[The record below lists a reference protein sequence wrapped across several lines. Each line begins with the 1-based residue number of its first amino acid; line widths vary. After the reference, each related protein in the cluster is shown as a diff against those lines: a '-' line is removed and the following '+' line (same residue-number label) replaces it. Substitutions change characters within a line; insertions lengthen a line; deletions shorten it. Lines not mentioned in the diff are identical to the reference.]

1 MNITSRMFVF
11 RKVAYFYRLCAKAF
25 SYLSFG
31 ICSLIFSSLG
41 FPLVFVLS
49 GFSRKRFQNL
59 ARKTVHVYF
68 KCFVREMRI
77 LGVLTLHVENSA
89 RLSTISPSVIVANHP
104 SFLDVVILLSI
115 VPSANCIVK
124 GTLADTPFVR
134 KIVRALYIPNSLPF
148 HEQLEK
154 STRSIQS
161 GTSLIVFP
169 EGTRTIPDKPMD
181 FKKGAAR
188 FALDAR
194 CDVLPIYIGGNE
206 KIGIRKH
213 DAFLSTHPTERYHYR
228 IEVLNPIPVRKFDAF
243 PHSAAVIYLTEEMR
257 ETLENCRD
265 RDPENPLSR
274 LSGKSATC

>member
-1 MNITSRMFVF
+1 MFVF
-11 RKVAYFYRLCAKAF
+11 RKLAYFYRLFAKAF
-25 SYLSFG
+25 SYFSFG

-41 FPLVFVLS
+41 FPLMFVLS
-49 GFSRKRFQNL
+49 GFSKKRFQRL
-59 ARKTVHVYF
+59 ARKTVYVYF
-68 KCFVREMRI
+68 KFFVREMRV
-77 LGVLTLHVENSA
+77 LGVLTLQVENSD
-89 RLSTISPSVIVANHP
+89 RLSRISPCVIVANHP

-115 VPSANCIVK
+115 IPNANCIVK

-148 HEQLEK
+148 REQLEK
-154 STRSIQS
+154 STKNIHS
-161 GTSLIVFP
+161 GNPLIVFP
-169 EGTRTIPDKPMD
+169 EGTRTVPGKLMD

-188 FALDAR
+188 FALHAK

-228 IEVLNPIPVRKFDAF
+228 IKVLNPIPVRKFEEF
-243 PHSAAVIYLTEEMR
+243 PPSAAVIYLTEEMR
-257 ETLENCRD
+257 ETLESCRD

-274 LSGKSATC
+274 PS